1 MFARVGL
8 PMIFVFLWSS
18 AFVTGKVAVIYATPF
33 ALLLVRFFIVALLFG
48 GMMLVA
54 RFWLARQRR
63 ETATPPAQIASADG
77 WRTLWQPPLSVMLHG
92 GYLGSVF
99 LALSMGV
106 PAGLTALVVSMQPLL
121 SSFLAIFCSPKR
133 CAIFN
138 GPGSFSALLGS
149 RSYWCRRSVTAQLAR
164 CHWPRLG

>member
-77 WRTLWQPPLSVMLHG
+77 WRTLLATAIVGVMLHG
-92 GYLGSVF
+92 GF
-99 LALSMGV
+99 LAV
-106 PAGLTALVVSMQPLL
+106 CFWP
-121 SSFLAIFCSPKR
+121 
-133 CAIFN
+133 
-138 GPGSFSALLGS
+138 
-149 RSYWCRRSVTAQLAR
+149 CRWAFRQD
-164 CHWPRLG
+164 

>member
-63 ETATPPAQIASADG
+63 GKQQRRQHRLLWQMAG
-77 WRTLWQPPLSVMLHG
+77 GRFWQPPLSG
-92 GYLGSVF
+92 
-99 LALSMGV
+99 
-106 PAGLTALVVSMQPLL
+106 
-121 SSFLAIFCSPKR
+121 
-133 CAIFN
+133 
-138 GPGSFSALLGS
+138 
-149 RSYWCRRSVTAQLAR
+149 
-164 CHWPRLG
+164 